1 MMLIAILIAGKETII
16 MAYARKGTIT
26 FAIMQHLAQS
36 GASNMD
42 QIVLGIRDF
51 SVCRRSRVAEIL
63 GSLQKS
69 QTVLAS
75 GDVFI
80 LSDEAISYV
89 EDVLELAKEIN
100 TADLVPTPYA
110 NAFTPEM
117 QNYDGKLFE
126 NKRGYKRKEKK
137 NDAQ

>member
-1 MMLIAILIAGKETII
+1 

-63 GSLQKS
+63 GSLRKS
-69 QTVLAS
+69 QTVVAS

-89 EDVLELAKEIN
+89 EDVLELAKEVN
-100 TADLVPTPYA
+100 TADLVPAPYA

-117 QNYDGKLFE
+117 QDYDAKLFE
-126 NKRGYKRKEKK
+126 NKRGYKRKGKK

>member
-1 MMLIAILIAGKETII
+1 

-63 GSLQKS
+63 GSLRKS
-69 QTVLAS
+69 QTVMAS

-89 EDVLELAKEIN
+89 EDVLELAKEVN
-100 TADLVPTPYA
+100 TADLVLRPYA

-117 QNYDGKLFE
+117 KKYDSKMFQ
-126 NKRGYKRKEKK
+126 NKRGY
-137 NDAQ
+137 N